1 MAAGLRLAGLR
12 RALAGPFDLA
22 ISGGECVAVT
32 GPSGSG
38 KSLMLR
44 MIADLDPHD
53 GEAWLDEVACS
64 STPPPVWRRRVAYVA
79 AETGWWAE
87 DVAPHFDDLAATRAL
102 AADMGLKVELLDG
115 PLLRLSTGE
124 RQRLALM
131 RALLNNPSV
140 LLLDE
145 PTGALDEAATARV
158 EAVLRRNL
166 TSGTAILLVTHNPA
180 QAARMAERRY
190 VMRAGK
196 LEA

>member
-1 MAAGLRLAGLR
+1 MASGLRLAGLR

-22 ISGGECVAVT
+22 IPGGECVAVT
-32 GPSGSG
+32 GASGSG

-53 GEAWLDEVACS
+53 GEAWLGDVACS
-64 STPPPVWRRRVAYVA
+64 AMPAPDWRRRVAYVA

-87 DVAPHFDDLAATRAL
+87 DVAAHFDDLATARAL
-102 AADMGLKVELLDG
+102 AEEMGVRVDLLDG
-115 PLLRLSTGE
+115 PLQRLSTGE

-158 EAVLRRNL
+158 EAVLRRAMAA
-166 TSGTAILLVTHNPA
+166 GAAILLVTHNPA
-180 QAARMAERRY
+180 QAARMAERRH